1 MAALV
6 LLPASLLRRL
16 PWQADKSKGPAR
28 SPQAARDRPAASCYA
43 QCSMVGLARR
53 RPEPF
58 VGAAGILFVVLYVV
72 PAIIWG
78 GVRPDDPAAAVTNAL
93 TAHRSAA
100 IAAAY
105 LLLAASV
112 MLLVF
117 AAGVSRSPADGSLSE
132 LLSRTA
138 FGAGAISA
146 ALLAAANGLL
156 GALGGYIIVGSSPE
170 IVRALNGSWDAFTTV
185 SGLFLGVFALTL
197 SLREVETRYLSR
209 WLRWL
214 GVVAG
219 AVLIIGSGSLATPFH
234 GVGPLW
240 VLGVFG
246 TLGWIALSSIWML
259 WRA

>member
-1 MAALV
+1 MRA
-6 LLPASLLRRL
+6 
-16 PWQADKSKGPAR
+16 
-28 SPQAARDRPAASCYA
+28 
-43 QCSMVGLARR
+43 LARR

-78 GVRPDDPAAAVTNAL
+78 GVRPDDPAATVTNAL

-100 IAAAY
+100 IVAAY

-112 MLLVF
+112 MLLAF
-117 AAGVSRSPADGSLSE
+117 AAGMSRSPADGSWSE

-170 IVRALNGSWDAFTTV
+170 TVRALNGLWDGLTTV

-197 SLREVETRYLSR
+197 SLRELERRYLAR
-209 WLRWL
+209 WIGWL
-214 GVVAG
+214 GILAG
-219 AVLIIGSGSLATPFH
+219 VVLIIGSGSLATPFH
-234 GVGPLW
+234 GVGPFW
-240 VLGVFG
+240 ILGVFG
-246 TLGWIALSSIWML
+246 TLGWIALSGIWML
-259 WRA
+259 RRA